1 MGVDAQERYA
11 PSPKKAND
19 PQSKQKM
26 LKIAKGYG
34 DAASGYDECAQRPPL
49 GRTKHWIVPASMKR

>member
-19 PQSKQKM
+19 PQSKEKM

-34 DAASGYDECAQRPPL
+34 DAASGYDESLKGRP
-49 GRTKHWIVPASMKR
+49 